1 MKFDSM
7 TDRGSVRTEN
17 QDSVFVTQMRS
28 KSCLAAVVCDG
39 MGGAHGGKLAS
50 ELAVSAYMAELRRVL
65 IEHQEKKPDFAPI
78 MDAACKA
85 ANDIVYGYSISNTE
99 NAGMGTTLVA
109 VTIRG
114 RNAEIINIG
123 DSRAYLIER
132 KKISQI
138 TLDHSVV
145 QGLVA
150 RGDITPEEARYH
162 PQKHLI
168 TRAIGVDPV
177 VEADHYHV
185 HMRLGSKLLLCSDGL
200 SNTLRDDELL
210 ALCIESRHPDRICR
224 RLIQSALDRGA
235 GDNITAAVIQV

>member
-1 MKFDSM
+1 MKYNCI
-7 TDRGSVRTEN
+7 TDRGTVRSEN
-17 QDSVFVTQMRS
+17 QDCVFITEVRS

-185 HMRLGSKLLLCSDGL
+185 HMRLGSKLLSSLAARHTISSSMMQLPAIFTPISVGDLYGDSPIIFSNIAL
-200 SNTLRDDELL
+200 STGNIST
-210 ALCIESRHPDRICR
+210 SR
-224 RLIQSALDRGA
+224 L
-235 GDNITAAVIQV
+235 